1 MGCQNAD
8 RHEVRLRDRDSYD
21 PPMQAAVSEALSFD
35 ALESF
40 LDAHGLGEGPI
51 TATRI
56 GDGASNLTFR
66 LERGTV
72 RVVLRRPPPPPLPPS
87 AHDVVREARI
97 QLALAPLGVRVPKVL
112 AVCEDDSVLGVPFYL
127 MEELRGAVIN
137 GEEMPGGLDSP
148 DERRRLGEELLDGL
162 VQLHAVDWE
171 ACGLS
176 IGKPTGYLERQLRR
190 WSGLWE
196 VNATRELKSCVE
208 LGRRL
213 AASMPDSPPST
224 VVHGDYRLGNVMVS
238 DRAPARLVGILDWE
252 MATIGDPLADLG
264 YLVASWCERDCQPHA
279 LLLTTVTEKP
289 GFLTRAELIARY
301 QQQTGRDTSNLD
313 WYQAFAL
320 WKAAVFCEAIYK
332 RFLRGER
339 ADRWS
344 GSLCDGVPRLL
355 EVAAGYL

>member
-1 MGCQNAD
+1 MLTPAT
-8 RHEVRLRDRDSYD
+8 
-21 PPMQAAVSEALSFD
+21 AAIPFG

-40 LDAHGLGEGPI
+40 LDEAGLGEGPI
-51 TATRI
+51 TATPI
-56 GDGASNLTFR
+56 GEGASNLTYL
-66 LERGTV
+66 LEREGA

-97 QLALAPLGVRVPKVL
+97 QLALAPVGVRVPKVL
-112 AVCEDDSVLGVPFYL
+112 GVCEDDSILGVPFYL
-127 MEELRGAVIN
+127 MEEREGTVISDQL
-137 GEEMPGGLDSP
+137 PAAIDTP
-148 DERRRLGEELLDGL
+148 VQRRRIGEELLDGL

-171 ACGLS
+171 ACGLT

-196 VNATRELKSCVE
+196 VNATRELAACVE
-208 LGRRL
+208 LGQRL
-213 AASMPDSPPST
+213 QATMPESPPST
-224 VVHGDYRLGNVMVS
+224 VVHGDYRLGNVMIANH
-238 DRAPARLVGILDWE
+238 APARLVAILDWE

-264 YLVASWCERDCQPHA
+264 YLVATWYEPGSEAHP
-279 LLLTTVTEKP
+279 LLLTTVTRRP
-289 GFLTRAELIARY
+289 GFPTRAELIARY
-301 QQQTGRDTSNLD
+301 AAQTGRDTSSLG

-339 ADRWS
+339 GDDWS
-344 GSLCDGVPRLL
+344 ASLCDGVPRLL

>member
-1 MGCQNAD
+1 
-8 RHEVRLRDRDSYD
+8 
-21 PPMQAAVSEALSFD
+21 MQAAVSEALRFD

-40 LDAHGLGEGPI
+40 LDEHGLGDGPI
-51 TATRI
+51 AATRI

-66 LERGTV
+66 LERGPA

-112 AVCEDDSVLGVPFYL
+112 AVCEDDSILGVPFYL
-127 MEELRGAVIN
+127 MEELHGTVIGGN
-137 GEEMPGGLDSP
+137 QLPPALEEPE
-148 DERRRLGEELLDGL
+148 ERRRLGLELLDGL
-162 VQLHAVDWE
+162 VQLHGVDWE
-171 ACGLS
+171 GCGLR

-196 VNATRELKSCVE
+196 VNATRELTSCVE
-208 LGRRL
+208 LGQRL
-213 AASMPDSPPST
+213 AASMPASPPST

-238 DRAPARLVGILDWE
+238 DHAPARLVGILDWE

-264 YLVASWCERDCQPHA
+264 YLVATWCEPGCELHP
-279 LLLTTVTEKP
+279 LLLTTVTQQP
-289 GFLTRAELIARY
+289 GFPSRGELIARY
-301 QQQTGRDTSNLD
+301 AEKTGRDTTNLD

-320 WKAAVFCEAIYK
+320 WKGAVFCEAIYK

-339 ADRWS
+339 ADEWS